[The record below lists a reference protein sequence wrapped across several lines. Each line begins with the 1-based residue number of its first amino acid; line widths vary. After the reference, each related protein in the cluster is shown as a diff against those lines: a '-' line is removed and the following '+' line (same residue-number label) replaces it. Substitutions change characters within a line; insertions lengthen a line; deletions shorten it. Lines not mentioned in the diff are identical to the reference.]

1 MKSYDM
7 KAYQRKVKHEMDEG
21 RYQHTLGVM
30 YTCAALAMRYGYDIQ
45 KAQLAG
51 LLHDCAKCIPNNK
64 KLKLCEKHN
73 IQMTEIE
80 RRNPFLLHAKL
91 GAFLA
96 MHQYGVSDK
105 EVISAI
111 LNHTTGKPNMSLLDK
126 IVYVAD
132 YIEPRRNKA
141 PNLTE
146 IRQLAFIDL
155 NQALYK
161 ILSDTLEYLDEN
173 SGEID
178 EMTKKAYE
186 YYRIKQNTKT
196 EPTEQESEAHDT
208 ETV

>member
-1 MKSYDM
+1 MKNDNI
-7 KAYQRKVKHEMDEG
+7 KAYQKKLKHEMDDG

-30 YTCAALAMRYGYDIQ
+30 YTCAALAMRYEYDLQ

-51 LLHDCAKCIPNNK
+51 LLHDCAKCIPNGK
-64 KLKLCEKHN
+64 KLKLCEKHH
-73 IQMTEIE
+73 IQITDVE

-96 MHQYGVSDK
+96 RHDYGISD
-105 EVISAI
+105 EEILSAI
-111 LNHTTGKPNMSLLDK
+111 LNHTTGKPEMSLLDK

-146 IRQLAFIDL
+146 VRRLAFIDL
-155 NQALYK
+155 DEALFK
-161 ILSDTLEYLDEN
+161 ILSDTLEYLDEG

-178 EMTKKAYE
+178 EMTLKAYE
-186 YYRIKQNTKT
+186 YYKNIRNAEKSMENEEVK
-196 EPTEQESEAHDT
+196 A
-208 ETV
+208 